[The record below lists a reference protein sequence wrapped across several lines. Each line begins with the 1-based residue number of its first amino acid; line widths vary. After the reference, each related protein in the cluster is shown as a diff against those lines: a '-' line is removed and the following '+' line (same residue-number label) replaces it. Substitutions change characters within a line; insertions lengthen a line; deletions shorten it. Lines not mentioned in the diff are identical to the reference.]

1 MHMTS
6 INIFKIENFNLIGY
20 MISCHDIND
29 DRLLLQLRLLRLQLK
44 DDDDDFFNHD
54 LYLQK

>member
-1 MHMTS
+1 
-6 INIFKIENFNLIGY
+6 